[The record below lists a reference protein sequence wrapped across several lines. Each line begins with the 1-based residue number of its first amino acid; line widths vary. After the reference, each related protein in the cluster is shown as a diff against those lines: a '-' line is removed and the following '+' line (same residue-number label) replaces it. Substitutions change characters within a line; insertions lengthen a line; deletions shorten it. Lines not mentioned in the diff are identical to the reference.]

1 MSTVAQARAALSS
14 LVGASDDAID
24 PPACYVFS
32 NGSEMQRLGGVGI
45 EWEFR
50 VTCVVGIFGSN
61 AQASDALATMI
72 SAKLALLNAPSVWRV
87 ISVSREG
94 TTEVAGSKLLAA
106 DIAVSTKV
114 DI

>member
-1 MSTVAQARAALSS
+1 MSTIAQARAALST

-24 PPACYVFS
+24 PPAVYVFS
-32 NGSEMQRLGGVGI
+32 NGSELNRLGGVGV

-50 VTCVVGIFGSN
+50 VTCVVGIPGNN
-61 AQASDALATMI
+61 AQASDALATLI
-72 SAKLALLNAPSVWRV
+72 AAKLSALNAPSVWRV
-87 ISVSREG
+87 LSVSREG

-114 DI
+114 EI